1 MSESQ
6 CTTTESET
14 PQVSPLSSCSNQKRQ
29 TSALQ
34 LSVIHCECNL
44 DSLLPE
50 YHRESAAL
58 GVHLEYFDRDIGAFH
73 SSHLREELTG
83 KLIPPTAPQPKPSQ
97 GERSIK
103 NKKNKQKKS
112 PKLPPGDG
120 DAWG

>member
-1 MSESQ
+1 VA
-6 CTTTESET
+6 
-14 PQVSPLSSCSNQKRQ
+14 P
-29 TSALQ
+29 Q
-34 LSVIHCECNL
+34 LSVVHCECNL

-58 GVHLEYFDRDIGAFH
+58 GVHLKYFDCDIGAFH

-103 NKKNKQKKS
+103 IKSKKKKEKKK
-112 PKLPPGDG
+112 PELPPGNG